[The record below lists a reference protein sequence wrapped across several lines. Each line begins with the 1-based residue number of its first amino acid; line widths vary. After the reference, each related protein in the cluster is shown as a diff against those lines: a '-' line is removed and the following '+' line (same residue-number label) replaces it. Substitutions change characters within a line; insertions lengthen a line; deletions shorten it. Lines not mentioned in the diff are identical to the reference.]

1 MLNQRF
7 WTIFFIS
14 LGLFVHAEEAGDVE
28 KLFQKIKP
36 YTEVPAKFA
45 KDFGGYPSML
55 AGVKNREDWE
65 KKRLEIRKTWNDA
78 LGHWPPV
85 IMNPKLEYLE
95 KEQRENVTQHHVKI
109 EVAPGKITQDAY
121 LLVPDGNGPF
131 PAVVVVYYEA
141 LTGIGKKGELR
152 DFGWQ
157 LARRG
162 FVTLSVGSDPNSYYP
177 SPENVQLQPLTYH
190 GYVAANCH
198 QILVSH
204 PDVNPKLIGIVGH
217 SYGGKWA
224 LFGSCLYDKFAA
236 ACWCDPGIV
245 FDEKRPSVNY
255 WEPWYLGYEKG
266 TQRKRGVISRDN
278 PSFGPYKTL
287 VEQGHDLT
295 ELHALMAPRPVL
307 VSGGSEDPP
316 ERWKALN
323 HLIAVNKLLG
333 YEGRVAMSNRPT
345 HAPTPESNEIIYQF
359 FEYWLK
365 CKKVLEK

>member
-1 MLNQRF
+1 MMAMTL
-7 WTIFFIS
+7 S
-14 LGLFVHAEEAGDVE
+14 LLCIAAEPDSLWQ
-28 KLFQKIKP
+28 KLQPF
-36 YTEVPAKFA
+36 TVPPA
-45 KDFGGYPSML
+45 DFSQGINPYPSPL
-55 AGVKNREDWE
+55 DGVKTKEDWQR
-65 KKRLEIRKTWNDA
+65 KRQQIRQTWNDA
-78 LGHWPPV
+78 LGHWPE
-85 IMNPKLEYLE
+85 IIAKPKVEYLV
-95 KEQRENVTQHHVKI
+95 KEQREKVSQSQVKI
-109 EVAPGKITQDAY
+109 EVAPGKFTDDAY
-121 LLVPDGNGPF
+121 LLVPEGKGPF
-131 PAVVVVYYEA
+131 PAVVVVYYES

-152 DFGWQ
+152 DFAWQ

-177 SPENVQLQPLTYH
+177 SKENVQLQPLTYH

-198 QILVSH
+198 QILASLPSV
-204 PDVNPKLIGIVGH
+204 DGRLIGIVGH

-266 TQRKRGVISRDN
+266 KERKRGVITPEN
-278 PSFGPYKTL
+278 PRTGPYKML
-287 VEQGHDLT
+287 MEKGRDLQ

-316 ERWKALN
+316 RRWQALN
-323 HLIAVNKLLG
+323 HLVAVNRFLG

-345 HAPTPESNEIIYQF
+345 HSPTVESNELIYQF

-365 CKKVLEK
+365 EKKVLGK